1 MTNNEF
7 IAVWLLSFLLYLLIY
22 TWWIPYRTQV
32 HIEKWLRSEDSD
44 DTLVLSLQVIIKAIR
59 EQALVDFEEFM
70 LPRAR
75 ESLQKFWSGAMGNAV
90 KEIGKTEEGSKL
102 AMVSNMADAIKDES
116 WYVQALAS
124 KLIPV
129 IEKATK
135 AEGVTSKALDLGM
148 GLRK

>member
-1 MTNNEF
+1 M
-7 IAVWLLSFLLYLLIY
+7 I
-22 TWWIPYRTQV
+22 
-32 HIEKWLRSEDSD
+32 
-44 DTLVLSLQVIIKAIR
+44 
-59 EQALVDFEEFM
+59 
-70 LPRAR
+70 
-75 ESLQKFWSGAMGNAV
+75 
-90 KEIGKTEEGSKL
+90 
-102 AMVSNMADAIKDES
+102 SNMADSLKDES

>member
-102 AMVSNMADAIKDES
+102 AMISNMADSLKDES